1 MNENTLLALLES
13 QEAEANA
20 KAEWIAAWTEANLP
34 LLLAGQLDTDAATL
48 LVEVNSDRAAQL
60 NQAIYLLM
68 VSGDKVPLT
77 LQIQQVLDE
86 GLTDLAH
93 DAWGYHLADLHDQM
107 NAEQW
112 EQYQH
117 RSAA

>member
-1 MNENTLLALLES
+1 
-13 QEAEANA
+13 
-20 KAEWIAAWTEANLP
+20 
-34 LLLAGQLDTDAATL
+34 
-48 LVEVNSDRAAQL
+48 
-60 NQAIYLLM
+60 M